1 MLVAVTPRFP
11 TRTRSVLLMKRFYAL
26 SKSARQLAVITL
38 TSLLLACSALA
49 GTSYYVT
56 KSGAD
61 TNPGTLQQ
69 PWLTIQ
75 HAADVATPGSTV
87 YVRGGTYEERVNINV
102 SGNSQ
107 DGYTTFCN
115 YPGETPIVDGS
126 NLVAPTSDNGLFFV
140 RDQNYVRI
148 QGFRIQNYGTKNAG
162 VFPMGIMV
170 EGACSYIQLLDNVV
184 YNIYT
189 TAEAQGGGAQGIA
202 AYGTSATASIN
213 NLTIS
218 GNTLY
223 GLRTGSSE
231 SMTVNGNVQ
240 YFAITNNTVHDND
253 NIGIVAIGYEKTA
266 PNSSVDQARDGTISQ
281 NLVYHITSAKNP
293 NYHGQLGA
301 DGIYVD
307 GGTRIVIEQNVVYNA
322 DIGIEAASEHYH
334 RLSSYVTIRNNL
346 VYRSYIQGI
355 SIGGYANSVGG
366 SDHCTIVN
374 NTLYMNDSTQS
385 GSGEFSIN
393 YHTSNNLFE
402 NNIVYAN
409 EQGLMIGNTIQTGS
423 GPGISTN
430 YNLYYSSVGNSNAQW
445 IWNRHTYTG
454 LAAFVRATQDD
465 LNSQF
470 TDPGFLDAST
480 GNFHLSSSSP
490 ALKKGLVLSSS
501 IVGTVDLDGNPRIL
515 NGTIDLGCY
524 EMPQ

>member
-1 MLVAVTPRFP
+1 
-11 TRTRSVLLMKRFYAL
+11 MKRFWTF
-26 SKSARQLAVITL
+26 SKSVRQIAVIAL
-38 TSLLLACSALA
+38 TFVWLPCSVLAAE
-49 GTSYYVT
+49 SYYVA
-56 KSGAD
+56 KNGAD

-75 HAADVATPGSTV
+75 HAANVATPGSTV
-87 YVRGGTYEERVNINV
+87 YVRAGTYQERVNINV

-107 DGYTTFCN
+107 DGYITFCN
-115 YPGETPIVDGS
+115 YAGETPILDGS
-126 NLVAPTSDNGLFFV
+126 SLVAPTSDNGLFFV
-140 RDQNYVRI
+140 RDQNYVII
-148 QGFRIQNYGTKNAG
+148 QGFQLQNYGTRRAA

-189 TAEAQGGGAQGIA
+189 TAEAKGGGAQGIA

-240 YFAITNNTVHDND
+240 YFTITNNIVHDND
-253 NIGIVAIGYEKTA
+253 NIGIVAIGYERTA

-281 NLVYHITSAKNP
+281 NLVYNITSAKNP

-307 GGTRIVIEQNVVYNA
+307 GGTRIVIEQNVVHNT
-322 DIGIEAASEHYH
+322 DIGIEAASEHH
-334 RLSSYVTIRNNL
+334 TRLSSYVIIRNNL
-346 VYRSYIQGI
+346 IYGSYIQGV
-355 SIGGYANSVGG
+355 SIGGYAGSVGG

-374 NTLYMNDSTQS
+374 NSLYMNDSTQS

-393 YHTSNNLFE
+393 YHTTNNLFE
-402 NNIVYAN
+402 NNIVYSN
-409 EQGLMIGNTIQTGS
+409 DQGLMIGNSIRTAS
-423 GPGISTN
+423 GPGVLTN
-430 YNLYYSSVGNSNAQW
+430 YNLYYSTVGNSKAQW
-445 IWNRHTYTG
+445 IWNNHTYKG
-454 LAAFVRATQDD
+454 LAAFVEATQDD

-470 TDPGFLDAST
+470 ADPDFVDLSTD
-480 GNFHLSSSSP
+480 NFRLSSASP
-490 ALKKGLVLSSS
+490 ALKKGLLLSSS
-501 IVGTVDLDGNPRIL
+501 IVGTTDLDGNPRIL
-515 NGTIDLGCY
+515 NNTIDLGCY